1 MSCID
6 VVEAAGRF
14 AIFGLIGLPHE
25 VGSSVLGHR
34 VIAADKDLDE
44 FLHRCDTAFVAVGQI
59 KSPDLRMRLFRKLV
73 AGGCTLP
80 VVVSPQAR
88 VSKYADVGQGTIIM
102 HGAIVNAGA
111 RVGENCIVNSLSL
124 IEHGAQVG
132 DHCHISTHAVLNS
145 NVRVGV
151 GTFVGSGAT
160 VRQSIELGHTCVI
173 GMGVRVLKDC
183 PAGTWLLSDNK

>member
-102 HGAIVNAGA
+102 HGVIIVTFRRTPCSTAMFVSA
-111 RVGENCIVNSLSL
+111 SVRLSAAAQRFASLSSWVTP
-124 IEHGAQVG
+124 A
-132 DHCHISTHAVLNS
+132 S
-145 NVRVGV
+145 
-151 GTFVGSGAT
+151 SGWAFA
-160 VRQSIELGHTCVI
+160 C
-173 GMGVRVLKDC
+173 
-183 PAGTWLLSDNK
+183 